1 MKAAGDAFGQIDIV
15 VNNAGYTWDG
25 MAHKMSD
32 EQFRAML
39 EIHTVVPF
47 KVLRAAAPY
56 LRDAGKAD
64 RDAGREVF
72 RKVVNVTSI
81 SGTQGNLGQVNYSTA
96 KAGLVGLTKTL
107 AREWGAFKVNVN
119 AVAFGFVETRLT
131 APSDSGETIERG
143 DSEIK
148 LGIPQAMRD
157 LVTTIIPLGRA
168 ATPRG
173 RGRPDLLS
181 LLPVVELRARSGDHR
196 EWRPDD
202 GDDDMSGEH
211 RPTEAPRSRSRPTHP
226 RPRSMP
232 IDRRRRRHR
241 QYHVTEEAMLAYAA
255 ATDDVPGGPV
265 FAIVPVWETIAP
277 ASRVGRLGRGAETRR
292 ALRARHRHPSSDR
305 GRRHAHGARDADR
318 AAPASERDLT
328 RDPRRD
334 AGEDGAPVNEQYV
347 TEFFR
352 GIVAEESIGE
362 RAPDHRLSADGTDP
376 LAEVAYRIAEDQTGS
391 LCRSVGR
398 RLRDPPRRRFRAG
411 GRACPDGSSTAS
423 ARWRSPAGRCSRR
436 RGSTIH
442 AAVRR
447 VAVRFSAPLFPGDTV
462 TTRVWRTD
470 GGFGFESLGGDG
482 APVLKDGLLELG

>member
-1 MKAAGDAFGQIDIV
+1 MAVLEGKAAIVTGSARGIGRATAELLAEHGARVLISDVDADLAEQVAAEIPGDTAVWGGDLTREGAAEALVKAAGDAFGQIDIV

-168 ATPRG
+168 ATPEDAAG
-173 RGRPDLLS
+173 
-181 LLPVVELRARSGDHR
+181 
-196 EWRPDD
+196 
-202 GDDDMSGEH
+202 
-211 RPTEAPRSRSRPTHP
+211 
-226 RPRSMP
+226 P
-232 IDRRRRRHR
+232 IFFLCTPWSNF
-241 QYHVTEEAMLAYAA
+241 V
-255 ATDDVPGGPV
+255 
-265 FAIVPVWETIAP
+265 
-277 ASRVGRLGRGAETRR
+277 
-292 ALRARHRHPSSDR
+292 
-305 GRRHAHGARDADR
+305 HGQ
-318 AAPASERDLT
+318 
-328 RDPRRD
+328 
-334 AGEDGAPVNEQYV
+334 V
-347 TEFFR
+347 
-352 GIVAEESIGE
+352 I
-362 RAPDHRLSADGTDP
+362 
-376 LAEVAYRIAEDQTGS
+376 
-391 LCRSVGR
+391 
-398 RLRDPPRRRFRAG
+398 
-411 GRACPDGSSTAS
+411 TAS
-423 ARWRSPAGRCSRR
+423 G
-436 RGSTIH
+436 GQMT
-442 AAVRR
+442 
-447 VAVRFSAPLFPGDTV
+447 GM
-462 TTRVWRTD
+462 TT
-470 GGFGFESLGGDG
+470 
-482 APVLKDGLLELG
+482 